1 VLLNTNPMRNA
12 ECGMRNIR
20 ARSSALFG
28 ARPLFCNSAFRI
40 PHSAF
45 GFTLIELLV
54 VIVVIA
60 VLAGLVG
67 PMVFRNVGDAK
78 VTAAKAQLELFGLA
92 LDQYRLDNDYYP
104 STAQALEA
112 LRSLPAGEPAAR
124 NWRGPYIKKPVPLD
138 PWGRPYLYMSPG
150 EKNPNGYDLLTYGRD
165 GRPGGEGE
173 DGDVGA

>member
-1 VLLNTNPMRNA
+1 MSRNS
-12 ECGMRNIR
+12 R
-20 ARSSALFG
+20 
-28 ARPLFCNSAFRI
+28 
-40 PHSAF
+40 

-78 VTAAKAQLELFGLA
+78 ITAAKAQLELFGLA

-104 STAQALEA
+104 STAQGLEA
-112 LRSLPAGEPAAR
+112 LRTLPPGEPAAH
-124 NWRGPYIKKPVPLD
+124 NWRGPYLKKAVPLD
-138 PWGRPYLYMSPG
+138 PWGHPYLYKSPG

-165 GRPGGEGE
+165 GRPSGDGE
-173 DGDVGA
+173 DGDLIE